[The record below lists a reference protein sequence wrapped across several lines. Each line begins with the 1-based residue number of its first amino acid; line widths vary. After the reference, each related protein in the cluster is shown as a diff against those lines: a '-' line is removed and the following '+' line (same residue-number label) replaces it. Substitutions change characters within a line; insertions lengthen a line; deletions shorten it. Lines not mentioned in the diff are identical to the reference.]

1 MILDFPAADPQALA
15 LGRRLHAARES
26 RKVSLEHL
34 AVAMRI
40 TAVKLR
46 RAEAGQVRLSGAE
59 LYGAILELH
68 LPMDLLFVAR
78 PNSVVA

>member
-1 MILDFPAADPQALA
+1 MILDFPVADPAALA
-15 LGRRLHAARES
+15 LGRRLHAAREL
-26 RKVSLEHL
+26 RNVSLERL

-46 RAEAGQVRLSGAE
+46 RAEAGQERLSGAE

-68 LPMDLLFVAR
+68 LPMDLLFVTERDPTA
-78 PNSVVA
+78 A